1 MTSERLYEFR
11 LADVGEGLHEA
22 EVKRWLVAAGDAVRL
37 DQPLVEI
44 ETDKAV
50 VELPS
55 PVAGTVAR
63 LGAAEGDIL
72 HVGEIVA
79 VLEVEPGVR
88 SPGSGVREPD
98 ASAVEGARTEPRPAG
113 TGLRTPDSGLPS
125 RVLAT
130 PAVRR
135 LAREL
140 NVDLA
145 QVAGSGPGGRVLAT
159 DVESAV
165 GSRQS
170 AVVGGGASVAAAAML
185 PDTGL
190 THDAIPTAGS
200 RLPTAGEH
208 REPLRGLRRRIAQ
221 TMTQAWTTIPHISG
235 FDEVE
240 VSALVAA
247 RERLRP
253 VAEGR
258 GLRLTYLPFVVKA
271 VCVALREHPIVN
283 ASLDEAAGEIVYHSA
298 ANIGIATA
306 TPDGLI
312 VPVLHDAAGKTLIE
326 VQTAIDALSERAR
339 ARTVT
344 PAELHGGTF
353 TITNFGALGGW
364 QAAPIIRPGEAA
376 ILGVGRIQE
385 RAWVVDGRV
394 EPRPVLALSL
404 AADHRLIDGDVST
417 AFLARVGALL
427 STPEL
432 LLLELR

>member
-1 MTSERLYEFR
+1 MTSEQMYEFR

-22 EVKRWLVAAGDAVRL
+22 EIKRWLVAAGDRVRL

-79 VLEVEPGVR
+79 VLQTESRGGSLVSRAGELDR
-88 SPGSGVREPD
+88 STAEHVPMARQ
-98 ASAVEGARTEPRPAG
+98 ASAVPH
-113 TGLRTPDSGLPS
+113 RTPDATPTS

-140 NVDLA
+140 NVDLT
-145 QVAGSGPGGRVLAT
+145 QVAGSGPGGRVLAA

-165 GSRQS
+165 GIASRAGPVS
-170 AVVGGGASVAAAAML
+170 EGAAAAESAGTL
-185 PDTGL
+185 PSP
-190 THDAIPTAGS
+190 AAGP
-200 RLPTAGEH
+200 RLPAPGER

-221 TMTQAWTTIPHISG
+221 TMTQAWTTIPHITG

-271 VCVALREHPIVN
+271 VSVAVREHPIMN
-283 ASLDEAAGEIVYHSA
+283 ASLDEAAGEIVYHA
-298 ANIGIATA
+298 AAAIGIATA

-312 VPVLHDAAGKTLIE
+312 VPVLHDAAGMTLLE
-326 VQTAIDALSERAR
+326 VQAAIDALSARAR

-385 RAWVVDGRV
+385 RAWVVNGRI

-404 AADHRLIDGDVST
+404 SADHRLIDGDVST

-427 STPEL
+427 STPDL